1 MATAHVLYVEDNDSN
16 IVVVKRVC
24 EHLKLPLRVVGNA
37 TDAIASVLEAPPS
50 LILMDISLPDVDGLA
65 ATRLIRSLREPL
77 ARIPIIAITA
87 SAMVGDRERCLAAGC
102 NDYLAKPFTVRA
114 LVDILQTYLRQES

>member
-1 MATAHVLYVEDNDSN
+1 MATAHVLYVEDNASN
-16 IVVVKRVC
+16 IVVVERVC
-24 EHLKLPLRVVGNA
+24 EHLKLPLRVVSNA
-37 TDAIASVLEAPPS
+37 TDAIASVLEAPPC
-50 LILMDISLPDVDGLA
+50 LILMDVSLPDVDGLA

-77 ARIPIIAITA
+77 AQIPIIAITA

>member
-1 MATAHVLYVEDNDSN
+1 MTTAHVLYVEDNASN
-16 IVVVKRVC
+16 IVVVERVC

-77 ARIPIIAITA
+77 AQIPIIAITA

>member
-1 MATAHVLYVEDNDSN
+1 
-16 IVVVKRVC
+16 
-24 EHLKLPLRVVGNA
+24 
-37 TDAIASVLEAPPS
+37 VLEAPPC